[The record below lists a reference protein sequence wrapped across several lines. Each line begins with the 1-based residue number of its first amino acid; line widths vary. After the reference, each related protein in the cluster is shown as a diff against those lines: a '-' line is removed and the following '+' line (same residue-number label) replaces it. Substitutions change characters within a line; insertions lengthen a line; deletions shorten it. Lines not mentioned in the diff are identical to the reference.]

1 MATPPTERFL
11 PALEEELQGE
21 VNRFGEEVDLSEVIV
36 TGDFSGCELIEPV
49 FSQCR
54 LERVQFIGSI
64 FRYARLVDCVITDS
78 DFSGAVMEECSLS
91 RVEFRN
97 CRASGLQAPMGRF
110 DDVGFFS
117 CKLDGANFRLSSW
130 KRADM
135 GEADLADS
143 DFYGA
148 KMPASRIVHCDLSR
162 AELSKADLAGSRLSG
177 SNLDN
182 VRGAST
188 LRRITIS
195 VDQITPLAFALF
207 ASQRINVSEED

>member
-1 MATPPTERFL
+1 MATPRTERFL
-11 PALEEELQGE
+11 PVLEEGFQAE
-21 VNRFGEEVDLSEVIV
+21 VNRFGEEVDLSAVVV

-54 LERVQFIGSI
+54 LERVQFIGST
-64 FRYARLVDCVITDS
+64 FRYARFVDCVIADS

-97 CRASGLQAPMGRF
+97 CRASGLQAPLGRF
-110 DDVGFFS
+110 NDVGIIS

-130 KRADM
+130 ERAEM
-135 GEADLADS
+135 AEADLADS

-148 KMPASRIVHCDLSR
+148 KMPATRILHCDLSR

-177 SNLDN
+177 SNLDK

-207 ASQRINVSEED
+207 ASQRIDVSEED